1 MTSGADELHFFYDAQ
16 NRPAVVVYNGTAYA
30 YVKSLQGDIVAIL
43 DENGNAVVSYG
54 YDAWGAP
61 LWCTG
66 ELAETLGK
74 VQPFRYRGYV
84 FDEET
89 GLYYLRSRYY
99 NPRWGRFVNAD
110 NYLSTNVFS
119 YCGNVPSVFVDKNGH
134 ERKLYDNLSE
144 PWATKLM
151 SQFFDMDSL
160 LQNLNLKFSDGY
172 VVDCYLSEA
181 DALRIITINEE
192 VRGKITEPLAN
203 IELALK
209 LAFPEEM
216 EEVSASIEDAFTVSS
231 GYYTQYVA
239 YYYQYNDT
247 LGYPLRV
254 GKWRFTINVYEE
266 NENGE
271 LEKKIV
277 KLRNPYVNFFRVFNA
292 EQIDGIG
299 PIPKVIP
306 MEKNEMLKL
315 AEEVIASSQ
324 CEIVESMQNRAYY
337 SPKED
342 KITLP
347 PRDYFKSQEAFLA
360 VTLHEMSHSTGH
372 PDRLNRPLVNKFGT
386 PEYAKE
392 ELNAEFGSAFLQ
404 MDLGIQLSDEAVND
418 HAAYLQS
425 WISVLENDPNELFRA
440 VHNASEISDYLIENY
455 QEYQAEQQHDM
466 QQKQISK
473 IQSEKLSNSGNAI
486 LRVAI
491 KRAVKAGS
499 IEAGVK
505 YLEKSELRHP
515 DDVEGH
521 RLVKEKFLENIKEFL
536 PEQQEADMQ
545 EKEKQNVFPEEVIA
559 EAEMLGFSS
568 VEELQDKIKHGMPT
582 KNYDTSELIHQV
594 SEALDGNY
602 KQENLWEAN
611 QESLSKE
618 AKYEQPDIVINE
630 AEMELDL
637 EI

>member
-1 MTSGADELHFFYDAQ
+1 MAKSKGKTASQIVSESRQELVDQLIQKMKDGVSPVREMWDSVSTYGLPNNPISGARY
-16 NRPAVVVYNGTAYA
+16 
-30 YVKSLQGDIVAIL
+30 QGVNL
-43 DENGNAVVSYG
+43 
-54 YDAWGAP
+54 
-61 LWCTG
+61 
-66 ELAETLGK
+66 
-74 VQPFRYRGYV
+74 
-84 FDEET
+84 
-89 GLYYLRSRYY
+89 LR
-99 NPRWGRFVNAD
+99 
-110 NYLSTNVFS
+110 
-119 YCGNVPSVFVDKNGH
+119 
-134 ERKLYDNLSE
+134 
-144 PWATKLM
+144 
-151 SQFFDMDSL
+151 L
-160 LQNLNLKFSDGY
+160 LI
-172 VVDCYLSEA
+172 A
-181 DALRIITINEE
+181 
-192 VRGKITEPLAN
+192 
-203 IELALK
+203 
-209 LAFPEEM
+209 
-216 EEVSASIEDAFTVSS
+216 SA
-231 GYYTQYVA
+231 
-239 YYYQYNDT
+239 
-247 LGYPLRV
+247 V
-254 GKWRFTINVYEE
+254 GKYEDSRWMTLKQANKQGYRIKKGAKSVLLEKWVWSKIVEEE

-277 KLRNPYVNFFRVFNA
+277 KLKNPYVNFFRVFNA

-324 CEIVESMQNRAYY
+324 CEIVESMQNRSYY
-337 SPKED
+337 SLKED
-342 KITLP
+342 KIMLP

-404 MDLGIQLSDEAVND
+404 MDLGIKLSDEAIND
-418 HAAYLQS
+418 YAAYLHS

-455 QEYQAEQQHDM
+455 QEYQEE
-466 QQKQISK
+466 QQKQISQ
-473 IQSEKLSNSGNAI
+473 IQSEELSNSGNAK

-499 IEAGVK
+499 IEAGLK

-521 RLVKEKFLENIKEFL
+521 RLVKEKYLENVKEFL
-536 PEQQEADMQ
+536 PEQQEAEMQ
-545 EKEKQNVFPEEVIA
+545 EEKEQDVFPEEVIA

-568 VEELQDKIKHGMPT
+568 VEELQDKIKQGMQT
-582 KNYDTSELIHQV
+582 KNYDTLALIHQV

-602 KQENLWEAN
+602 KQENLWEPE

-618 AKYEQPDIVINE
+618 AQYEQPDIGMNE
-630 AEMELDL
+630 SEMELEL

>member
-1 MTSGADELHFFYDAQ
+1 MAKSKGKTASQIVSESRQELVDQLIQKMKDGVSPVREMWDSVSTYGLPNNPISGARY
-16 NRPAVVVYNGTAYA
+16 
-30 YVKSLQGDIVAIL
+30 QGVNL
-43 DENGNAVVSYG
+43 
-54 YDAWGAP
+54 
-61 LWCTG
+61 
-66 ELAETLGK
+66 
-74 VQPFRYRGYV
+74 
-84 FDEET
+84 
-89 GLYYLRSRYY
+89 LR
-99 NPRWGRFVNAD
+99 
-110 NYLSTNVFS
+110 
-119 YCGNVPSVFVDKNGH
+119 
-134 ERKLYDNLSE
+134 
-144 PWATKLM
+144 
-151 SQFFDMDSL
+151 L
-160 LQNLNLKFSDGY
+160 LI
-172 VVDCYLSEA
+172 A
-181 DALRIITINEE
+181 
-192 VRGKITEPLAN
+192 
-203 IELALK
+203 
-209 LAFPEEM
+209 
-216 EEVSASIEDAFTVSS
+216 SA
-231 GYYTQYVA
+231 
-239 YYYQYNDT
+239 
-247 LGYPLRV
+247 V
-254 GKWRFTINVYEE
+254 GKYEDSRWMTLKQANKQGYLIKKGAKSVLLEKWVWSKIVEEE

-277 KLRNPYVNFFRVFNA
+277 KLKNPYVNFFRVFNA

-324 CEIVESMQNRAYY
+324 CEIVESMQNRSYY
-337 SPKED
+337 SLKED
-342 KITLP
+342 KIMLP

-404 MDLGIQLSDEAVND
+404 MDLGIKLSDEAIND
-418 HAAYLQS
+418 HAAYLHS

-455 QEYQAEQQHDM
+455 QEYQEE
-466 QQKQISK
+466 QQKQISQ
-473 IQSEKLSNSGNAI
+473 IQSEELSNSGNAK

-499 IEAGVK
+499 IEAGLK

-521 RLVKEKFLENIKEFL
+521 RLVKEKYLENVKEFL
-536 PEQQEADMQ
+536 PEQQEAEMQ
-545 EKEKQNVFPEEVIA
+545 EEKEQDVFPEEVIA

-568 VEELQDKIKHGMPT
+568 VEELQDKIKQGMQT
-582 KNYDTSELIHQV
+582 KNYDTLALIHQV

-602 KQENLWEAN
+602 KQENLWEPE

-618 AKYEQPDIVINE
+618 AQYEQPDIGMNE
-630 AEMELDL
+630 SEMELEL

>member
-1 MTSGADELHFFYDAQ
+1 MAKSKGKTASQIVSESRQELVDQLIQKMKDGVSPVREMWDSVSTYGLPNNPISGARY
-16 NRPAVVVYNGTAYA
+16 
-30 YVKSLQGDIVAIL
+30 QGVNL
-43 DENGNAVVSYG
+43 
-54 YDAWGAP
+54 
-61 LWCTG
+61 
-66 ELAETLGK
+66 
-74 VQPFRYRGYV
+74 
-84 FDEET
+84 
-89 GLYYLRSRYY
+89 LR
-99 NPRWGRFVNAD
+99 
-110 NYLSTNVFS
+110 
-119 YCGNVPSVFVDKNGH
+119 
-134 ERKLYDNLSE
+134 
-144 PWATKLM
+144 
-151 SQFFDMDSL
+151 L
-160 LQNLNLKFSDGY
+160 LI
-172 VVDCYLSEA
+172 A
-181 DALRIITINEE
+181 
-192 VRGKITEPLAN
+192 
-203 IELALK
+203 
-209 LAFPEEM
+209 
-216 EEVSASIEDAFTVSS
+216 SA
-231 GYYTQYVA
+231 
-239 YYYQYNDT
+239 
-247 LGYPLRV
+247 V
-254 GKWRFTINVYEE
+254 GKYEDSRWMTLKQANKQGYRIKKGAKSVLLEKWVWSKIVEEE

-342 KITLP
+342 KIMLP

-404 MDLGIQLSDEAVND
+404 MDLGIKLSDEAIND
-418 HAAYLQS
+418 HAAYLHS

-473 IQSEKLSNSGNAI
+473 IQSEELSNSGNAI

-536 PEQQEADMQ
+536 PEQQ
-545 EKEKQNVFPEEVIA
+545 

-630 AEMELDL
+630 SEMELDL